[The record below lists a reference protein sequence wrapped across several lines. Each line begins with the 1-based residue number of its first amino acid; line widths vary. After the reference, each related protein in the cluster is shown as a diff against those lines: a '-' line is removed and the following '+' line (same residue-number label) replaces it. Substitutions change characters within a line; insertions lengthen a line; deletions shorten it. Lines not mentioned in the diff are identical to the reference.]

1 MASLHVK
8 HVTFVLRLTEKNL
21 TLVINPSNMAG
32 KYQLLY
38 SLFMLLPMWK
48 EHARSAGHGENK
60 SVGSLYIAING
71 CITIVICIATCIVI
85 VYKGDCIT

>member
-21 TLVINPSNMAG
+21 TLVVNPSNTAG

-48 EHARSAGHGENK
+48 EHARSARHRENK

-71 CITIVICIATCIVI
+71 CITIVICITTCIVI

>member
-48 EHARSAGHGENK
+48 EHARSARHRENK
-60 SVGSLYIAING
+60 SVGSLYIAINR
-71 CITIVICIATCIVI
+71 CITIVIRIATCIVI